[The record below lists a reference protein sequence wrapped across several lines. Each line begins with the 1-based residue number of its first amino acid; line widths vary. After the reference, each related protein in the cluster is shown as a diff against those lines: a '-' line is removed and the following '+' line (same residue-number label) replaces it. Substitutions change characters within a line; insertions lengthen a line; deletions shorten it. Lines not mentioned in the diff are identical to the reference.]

1 MWIRLFAPALLG
13 TLPPALAGWTLAYWL
28 MFPNLA
34 RLHFAWLLTGLLETL
49 AALLR

>member
-1 MWIRLFAPALLG
+1 MWIRLLLPALLG
-13 TLPPALAGWTLAYWL
+13 GLLPALAGWTLAYWL

-34 RLHFAWLLTGLLETL
+34 RLQLAAALETL